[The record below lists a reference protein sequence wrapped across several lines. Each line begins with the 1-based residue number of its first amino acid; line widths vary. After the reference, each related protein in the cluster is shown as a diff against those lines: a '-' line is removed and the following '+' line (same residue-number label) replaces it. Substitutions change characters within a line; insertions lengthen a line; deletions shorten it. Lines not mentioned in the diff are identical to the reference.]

1 MSPNSTLAVM
11 RLTSFAHDAGGGVFH
26 RFNRQGAGIAADLS
40 FVCLWTA
47 FGIAATVVFVL
58 GFGVD
63 VGQALAVA
71 G

>member
-1 MSPNSTLAVM
+1 MSPNSTLALM
-11 RLTSFAHDAGGGVFH
+11 GLTSFARDAGRGAFQ
-26 RFNRQGAGIAADLS
+26 RFNRGAGIAADLS

-47 FGIAATVVFVL
+47 FGIAATAVFLL